1 MLLSTRKLIDAHK
14 AILKLNT
21 GPPQPQSDVGA
32 GTSARIINN
41 QLKAVDFEDD
51 IILQWKPGH
60 WSNFQKTQCQHADQG
75 VAFTPF
81 PHQHNGLHGHTYKNG
96 LQRRFIHI
104 HKLQDFS
111 TSALF
116 PTSAWW

>member
-21 GPPQPQSDVGA
+21 GPPQPQSDVRA

-51 IILQWKPGH
+51 IVLQWKPGH
-60 WSNFQKTQCQHADQG
+60 WSNLAKG
-75 VAFTPF
+75 
-81 PHQHNGLHGHTYKNG
+81 
-96 LQRRFIHI
+96 I
-104 HKLQDFS
+104 
-111 TSALF
+111 TSAYRLGGGIYTI
-116 PTSAWW
+116 PPSTEWTA